1 MTKAKKKGEEATTK
15 VLLNNID
22 AEARAGEILAVVGP
36 SGAGKS
42 TFLDAIAGRCDKHT
56 LVFSKEG
63 SLVWE
68 DDCVRV
74 YVKRPQKGYP
84 REHWYARA
92 NVY

>member
-42 TFLDAIAGRCDKHT
+42 TFLDAIAGRWDKHSS
-56 LVFSKEG
+56 V
-63 SLVWE
+63 
-68 DDCVRV
+68 C
-74 YVKRPQKGYP
+74 
-84 REHWYARA
+84 
-92 NVY
+92 